1 MARKSDRYATVLW
14 SDTITACEA
23 AGLYGWPTAQR
34 RPRAEHSRADE
45 GGTAAG
51 EDTSGGKRSAAG
63 ASQGRVGGHI
73 HGHNRTGNVKA
84 AKPYAWRPVKEEP
97 PCLGP

>member
-1 MARKSDRYATVLW
+1 MARKSDRYTTVLW
-14 SDTITACEA
+14 ADTITACAA

-51 EDTSGGKRSAAG
+51 EDPSGGAYRSRRSVSGAG
-63 ASQGRVGGHI
+63 GWA
-73 HGHNRTGNVKA
+73 
-84 AKPYAWRPVKEEP
+84 
-97 PCLGP
+97 